1 MEVEGQV
8 KMSCYRSHS
17 RKENTPS
24 WLIKMLLLMNGTGRA
39 FLLSDKKSLTAF
51 CKFERH
57 KKFVSDYILYY
68 GGKIEEFRRSK
79 SKDKTDLDVVRENH
93 RFLWRE
99 EDEEDMTWEKELAK
113 KYYDKLFKE
122 YCIADLSRYKE
133 NKVCL
138 VFLSLESLTYQN
150 ISQSRSRRHTVRG
163 VGSLA
168 EKLPDDALFPQLK
181 SGGSPSKPAG
191 ANVSPLICEV
201 KCWPGQGHGKRVAF
215 ALSVSLAVSLQL
227 SISHVYVLNY
237 TGQFLCGNKR
247 CENKEGLKSWEVNF
261 AYVEQG
267 EKRNALVKLRLCPEC
282 SFKLNYHH
290 KRKEVTVK
298 KRRRSKENV
307 DKSVS
312 KKSKS
317 SRKHKRKD
325 KRKHKKRRKEYSS
338 SSSEE
343 SQSSDKDEESGEEEE
358 EGPSESDHW
367 RGPAPTV
374 EEKSREEEFDEYF
387 EDMFL

>member
-1 MEVEGQV
+1 MSGMDQTALDLVKVHGGGGYDSDFSDDDGGGGQ
-8 KMSCYRSHS
+8 S
-17 RKENTPS
+17 RNGENRAAKDELLQKPFQKGKHTKVAHKNVAAHE
-24 WLIKMLLLMNGTGRA
+24 WDREEARNRRQHLISMNA
-39 FLLSDKKSLTAF
+39 
-51 CKFERH
+51 FERH
-57 KKFVSDYILYY
+57 KKFVSDYVLYY
-68 GGKIEEFRRSK
+68 GGKIEEFRRST

-133 NKVCL
+133 NKFGFRWRVENE
-138 VFLSLESLTYQN
+138 V
-150 ISQSRSRRHTVRG
+150 IS
-163 VGSLA
+163 
-168 EKLPDDALFPQLK
+168 
-181 SGGSPSKPAG
+181 
-191 ANVSPLICEV
+191 
-201 KCWPGQGHGKRVAF
+201 GK
-215 ALSVSLAVSLQL
+215 
-227 SISHVYVLNY
+227 
-237 TGQFLCGNKR
+237 GQFLCGNKR

-307 DKSVS
+307 DKSLS
-312 KKSKS
+312 KTSKS

-343 SQSSDKDEESGEEEE
+343 SQGSDKDEEEE

-374 EEKSREEEFDEYF
+374 EEKSREEEFEEYF

>member
-1 MEVEGQV
+1 MSGMDKTALDLVKVHGGGGYDSDFSDDDGGGGQS
-8 KMSCYRSHS
+8 KYG
-17 RKENTPS
+17 ENRAGKDELLQKPFQKGKHTKLAHKNVAAHE
-24 WLIKMLLLMNGTGRA
+24 WDREEARNRRQHLISMNA
-39 FLLSDKKSLTAF
+39 
-51 CKFERH
+51 FERH
-57 KKFVSDYILYY
+57 KKFVSDYVLYY
-68 GGKIEEFRRSK
+68 GGKIDEFRRSS

-93 RFLWRE
+93 RFLWRD

-133 NKVCL
+133 NKFGFRWRIENEV
-138 VFLSLESLTYQN
+138 
-150 ISQSRSRRHTVRG
+150 IS
-163 VGSLA
+163 
-168 EKLPDDALFPQLK
+168 
-181 SGGSPSKPAG
+181 
-191 ANVSPLICEV
+191 
-201 KCWPGQGHGKRVAF
+201 GK
-215 ALSVSLAVSLQL
+215 
-227 SISHVYVLNY
+227 
-237 TGQFLCGNKR
+237 GQFLCGNKR
-247 CENKEGLKSWEVNF
+247 CECKEGLKSWEVNF

-298 KRRRSKENV
+298 KNQQSKENV
-307 DKSVS
+307 DQSVS

-317 SRKHKRKD
+317 SRKH

-343 SQSSDKDEESGEEEE
+343 SQSSDKGTDAESEDEEE

-367 RGPAPTV
+367 KGPAPAV

>member
-1 MEVEGQV
+1 MSGMDQTALDLVKVHGGGGYDSDFSDDDDGGGQS
-8 KMSCYRSHS
+8 KNS
-17 RKENTPS
+17 ENRAAKDQLLQKPFQKGKHTKVAHKNVAAHE
-24 WLIKMLLLMNGTGRA
+24 WDREEARNRRQHLISMNA
-39 FLLSDKKSLTAF
+39 
-51 CKFERH
+51 FERH

-68 GGKIEEFRRSK
+68 GGKIEEFRRFT

-133 NKVCL
+133 NKFGFRWRIENEV
-138 VFLSLESLTYQN
+138 
-150 ISQSRSRRHTVRG
+150 IS
-163 VGSLA
+163 
-168 EKLPDDALFPQLK
+168 
-181 SGGSPSKPAG
+181 
-191 ANVSPLICEV
+191 
-201 KCWPGQGHGKRVAF
+201 GK
-215 ALSVSLAVSLQL
+215 
-227 SISHVYVLNY
+227 
-237 TGQFLCGNKR
+237 GQFLCGNRR

-307 DKSVS
+307 DKSLS
-312 KKSKS
+312 KTSKS
-317 SRKHKRKD
+317 SKKH

-343 SQSSDKDEESGEEEE
+343 SQGSDKDAEGGEEEE

-367 RGPAPTV
+367 RGPAPTM

>member
-1 MEVEGQV
+1 MDQTALDLVKVHGGGGYDSDFSDDDGGGGQS
-8 KMSCYRSHS
+8 KNG
-17 RKENTPS
+17 ENRAAKDELLQKPFQKGKHTKVAHKNVAAHE
-24 WLIKMLLLMNGTGRA
+24 WDREEARNRRQHLISMNA
-39 FLLSDKKSLTAF
+39 
-51 CKFERH
+51 FERH
-57 KKFVSDYILYY
+57 KKFVSDYILFY
-68 GGKIEEFRRSK
+68 GGKIEEFRRSM

-99 EDEEDMTWEKELAK
+99 DDEEDMTWEKELSK

-133 NKVCL
+133 NKFGFRWRIENEV
-138 VFLSLESLTYQN
+138 
-150 ISQSRSRRHTVRG
+150 IS
-163 VGSLA
+163 
-168 EKLPDDALFPQLK
+168 
-181 SGGSPSKPAG
+181 
-191 ANVSPLICEV
+191 
-201 KCWPGQGHGKRVAF
+201 GK
-215 ALSVSLAVSLQL
+215 
-227 SISHVYVLNY
+227 
-237 TGQFLCGNKR
+237 GQFLCGNKR

-307 DKSVS
+307 DKSLS

-317 SRKHKRKD
+317 SRKQKHKD
-325 KRKHKKRRKEYSS
+325 KHKKRRKEYSS
-338 SSSEE
+338 SSEE
-343 SQSSDKDEESGEEEE
+343 SQGSDKDAESGEEEK

>member
-1 MEVEGQV
+1 MSGMDQTALDLVKVHGGGGYDSDFSDDDGGGGQS
-8 KMSCYRSHS
+8 KNG
-17 RKENTPS
+17 ENRAAKDELLQKPFQKGKHTKVAHKNVAAHE
-24 WLIKMLLLMNGTGRA
+24 WDREEARNRRQHLISMNA
-39 FLLSDKKSLTAF
+39 
-51 CKFERH
+51 FERH
-57 KKFVSDYILYY
+57 KKFVSDYVLYY
-68 GGKIEEFRRSK
+68 GGKIEEFRRST

-133 NKVCL
+133 NKFGFRWRVENE
-138 VFLSLESLTYQN
+138 V
-150 ISQSRSRRHTVRG
+150 IS
-163 VGSLA
+163 
-168 EKLPDDALFPQLK
+168 
-181 SGGSPSKPAG
+181 
-191 ANVSPLICEV
+191 
-201 KCWPGQGHGKRVAF
+201 GK
-215 ALSVSLAVSLQL
+215 
-227 SISHVYVLNY
+227 
-237 TGQFLCGNKR
+237 GQFLCGNKR

-307 DKSVS
+307 DKSLS
-312 KKSKS
+312 KTSKS

-343 SQSSDKDEESGEEEE
+343 SQGSDKDEEEE

>member
-1 MEVEGQV
+1 
-8 KMSCYRSHS
+8 
-17 RKENTPS
+17 
-24 WLIKMLLLMNGTGRA
+24 MNA
-39 FLLSDKKSLTAF
+39 
-51 CKFERH
+51 FERH
-57 KKFVSDYILYY
+57 KKFVGDYILYY
-68 GGKIEEFRRSK
+68 GGKIEEFRRSM

-99 EDEEDMTWEKELAK
+99 EDEEGMTWEKELAK

-133 NKVCL
+133 NKFGFRWRIENEV
-138 VFLSLESLTYQN
+138 
-150 ISQSRSRRHTVRG
+150 IS
-163 VGSLA
+163 
-168 EKLPDDALFPQLK
+168 
-181 SGGSPSKPAG
+181 
-191 ANVSPLICEV
+191 
-201 KCWPGQGHGKRVAF
+201 GK
-215 ALSVSLAVSLQL
+215 
-227 SISHVYVLNY
+227 
-237 TGQFLCGNKR
+237 GQFLCGNKR
-247 CENKEGLKSWEVNF
+247 CESKEGLKSWEVNF

-307 DKSVS
+307 DKSLS

-317 SRKHKRKD
+317 SRNHKRKD
-325 KRKHKKRRKEYSS
+325 KHKKRRKEYSS

-343 SQSSDKDEESGEEEE
+343 SQGSDKDAESEEEEEE

-367 RGPAPTV
+367 RGPAPAV